1 MMEIL
6 AAARTRQYE
15 LTYLVPGSLSSS
27 EVSTINEAVTKL
39 LKKHSI
45 KILSQEDWG
54 KKNLAYPIKFKS
66 KKNYD
71 GFYTHMVVEADA
83 SKIGKFEK
91 GLYLMQEVIRHLI
104 VLAEKETSSVEDL
117 RVE

>member
-6 AAARTRQYE
+6 ASPKIRQYE

-27 EVSTINEAVTKL
+27 EVSTINEAVLKL

-45 KILSQEDWG
+45 KLLSQEDWG
-54 KKNLAYPIKFKS
+54 KKDLAYPIKFKS
-66 KKNYD
+66 KKNYE
-71 GFYTHMVVEADA
+71 GFYTHMMLEGD
-83 SKIGKFEK
+83 SLKIGKFEK
-91 GLYLMQEVIRHLI
+91 GLYLIQEVIRHLI

>member
-1 MMEIL
+1 MEIL
-6 AAARTRQYE
+6 ASARTRQYE

-27 EVSTINEAVTKL
+27 EVSTINEAVAKL

-45 KILSQEDWG
+45 KILSQDDWG
-54 KKNLAYPIKFKS
+54 KKDLAYPIKFKS
-66 KKNYD
+66 KKNYE

-83 SKIGKFEK
+83 SNIGKFDK
-91 GLYLMQEVIRHLI
+91 GLYLIQEVIRHLI